1 MSEERPPFYF
11 LDKLINILVVDDD
24 SGVLGLMNE
33 ILAPVEMYALRKA
46 SSAREAEPILSS
58 FDRVHLCIFDL
69 GLADREN
76 DEFYLLRK
84 YAHRSSFVVFTG
96 NTSPAKGFMAHSFG
110 ARAIIEKSANIMNAD
125 FLKQINYHTLLNIL
139 NPRYGKMTDTLS
151 HSTDILFKHSP
162 KFVSQW
168 AIQMGISDRELRHIW
183 TKNLGANAKIILSI
197 YQIFEA
203 AFNYY
208 ERHLS
213 RADAYRNVPLQ
224 QQAGYRRLEE
234 YFHCHRSTITDFI
247 AFGNIASVM
256 G

>member
-1 MSEERPPFYF
+1 MPEERPPFYF

-24 SGVLGLMNE
+24 TAVLSLVKE
-33 ILAPVEMYALRKA
+33 IIAPVGVYSLRTA
-46 SSAREAEPILSS
+46 ATARDAEPILSS

-69 GLADREN
+69 GINDREN

-84 YAHRSSFVVFTG
+84 YSHRSSFVVFTG
-96 NTSPAKGFMAHSFG
+96 STSPRKGFMAQSLG
-110 ARAIIEKSANIMNAD
+110 AKAIIEKSAHIMNVD
-125 FLKQINYHTLLNIL
+125 FLKQINYNTLLNIL
-139 NPRYGKMTDTLS
+139 NPRYGRANDTLS
-151 HSTDILFKHSP
+151 HSTDMLFKHSP

-183 TKNLGANAKIILSI
+183 TKNLGANAKIVLSI

-203 AFNYY
+203 AFNYF
-208 ERHLS
+208 ERHLT
-213 RADAYRNVPLQ
+213 RADAYRNVPLE

-247 AFGNIASVM
+247 AFGNIASVI